1 MANNKIS
8 YTERDFV
15 GLRSELLNYVQQ
27 QYPDLIQ
34 NANDAS
40 IFSVFLDL
48 NAAIADNLHYHID
61 RSLQETVLQFAHQK
75 SSLYNIARTYGLKIP
90 GNRPSVGV
98 CDFTIT
104 VPVAQVAGGGDKEDV
119 RYLGKLRSGS
129 QARGAGQVFENIYD
143 IDFSIPYD
151 STGFPNRTKIP
162 NFNSDGTIVSYNIT
176 KREVVV
182 NGITK
187 VFRKPITDTDIL
199 PFLKIFLPEKN
210 VLGISAVIQKD
221 GTSTQAIPKSTEFL
235 TAQNK
240 WYEVDALAEDKVF
253 IIDDTKKSDMPG
265 VKVGKWKTVDQRFI
279 TEYTPEGF
287 FFLTLGG
294 GTSSA
299 QDSLEDFSNQGYA
312 MDLSKYMNNLSL
324 GKTPKSNT
332 TLFIQYRVGGGKATN
347 IGPNS
352 ITSFGTI
359 DFVINGP
366 NTNINTSVSDSLN
379 INNVTAAIGGANQ
392 PTVEEIRNYVGF
404 NFAAQK
410 RAVTIMDYKS
420 LINGMPGIFG
430 APAKC
435 GIIEEENK
443 ILVNLLSYS
452 SDGSLT
458 SKVSNTL
465 MYNIA
470 EYLSDYRMLNDYIIT
485 QSAQVIDLSI
495 EIDVVIQPSFNQGE
509 VITNIIDTVN
519 DFFSPANKEMGQD
532 VYVGELTKNI
542 SLQDGVVNLIDL
554 RIYNKVG
561 GQYSSNEVSQR
572 YADEVTKQIELIDGI
587 VFAQPNQS
595 FQVKYPTKDIAVRV
609 KTTTHTTIS

>member
-1 MANNKIS
+1 MASNKIS

-15 GLRSELLNYVQQ
+15 GIRSELLNYVQE
-27 QYPDLIQ
+27 QYPDLIK

-48 NAAIADNLHYHID
+48 NAAVADNLHYHID
-61 RSLQETVLQFAHQK
+61 RSLQETVLDFANQK

-90 GNRPSVGV
+90 ANRPSVAV

-104 VPVAQVAGGGDKEDV
+104 VPVAQVAGGGDKEDA
-119 RYLGKLRSGS
+119 RYLGTLRRGS

-143 IDFSIPYD
+143 VDFSIPFD

-162 NFNSDGTIVSYNIT
+162 NFNSNGTVVSYNIT

-182 NGITK
+182 NGVTK
-187 VFRKPITDTDIL
+187 VFRKTITSTDIL

-210 VLGISAVIQKD
+210 VLGVTGVIQKD
-221 GTSTQAIPKSTEFL
+221 GTSTQALPKASEFL
-235 TAQNK
+235 TTQNK

-253 IIDDTKKSDMPG
+253 VIDSTKVSDMPG
-265 VKVGKWKTVDQRFI
+265 VKVGKWTKVDQRFI

-299 QDSLEDFSNQGYA
+299 QDSLNDFTQQGFV
-312 MDLSKYMNNLSL
+312 MDLSRYMNNISL
-324 GKTPKSNT
+324 GQTPKANT

-347 IGPNS
+347 IGPNA
-352 ITSFGTI
+352 INSFGTI

-366 NTNINTSVSDSLN
+366 NTNINTSVEDSLSVTN
-379 INNVTAAIGGANQ
+379 ITAAVGGSNQ
-392 PTVEEIRNYVGF
+392 PTIEEIRNYIGF
-404 NFAAQK
+404 NFSAQK
-410 RAVTIMDYKS
+410 RAVTISDYRA

-458 SKVSNTL
+458 SKVSSTL
-465 MYNIA
+465 MHNIA
-470 EYLSDYRMLNDYIIT
+470 EYLSDYRMLNDYILT
-485 QSAQVIDLSI
+485 QSAQVIDLSLD
-495 EIDVVIQPSFNQGE
+495 IDVVVEPSFNQGE
-509 VITNIIDTVN
+509 LVANIIDTVN
-519 DFFSPANKEMGQD
+519 EFLSPNNKEMGQD
-532 VYVGELTKNI
+532 IYVGELVKNV
-542 SLQDGVVNLIDL
+542 SLQDGVVNLIDI

-572 YADEVTKQIELIDGI
+572 YLNPTTRQIELIDGI
-587 VFAQPNQS
+587 IFAQPNQS
-595 FQVKYPTKDIAVRV
+595 FQIKYPTKDIAVRI
-609 KTTTHTTIS
+609 KTTTHTTIT